1 MLFFPD
7 FNLLIFYSPVQTN
20 LFPLLRIL
28 DNVWLSYIELLNY
41 LEESD
46 KTECRKRELFQM
58 KTSADTVQ
66 DLDDIISSEWDWN
79 EK

>member
-1 MLFFPD
+1 MSD
-7 FNLLIFYSPVQTN
+7 WVT
-20 LFPLLRIL
+20 
-28 DNVWLSYIELLNY
+28 LNY

-79 EK
+79 ER